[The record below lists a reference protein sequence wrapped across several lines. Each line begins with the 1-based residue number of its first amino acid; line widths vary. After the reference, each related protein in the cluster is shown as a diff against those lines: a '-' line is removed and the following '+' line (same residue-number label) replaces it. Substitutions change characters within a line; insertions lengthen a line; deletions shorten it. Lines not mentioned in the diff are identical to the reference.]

1 MIREI
6 LREER
11 VRYYR
16 ARALIA
22 RAAGRFAIAQSCEED
37 ARAIEQGTDHIMLSM
52 RGLQCRNYEFDATT
66 VSVEKALDAIGYQY
80 AGGA

>member
-1 MIREI
+1 
-6 LREER
+6 
-11 VRYYR
+11 
-16 ARALIA
+16 
-22 RAAGRFAIAQSCEED
+22 
-37 ARAIEQGTDHIMLSM
+37 MLSM